1 MKSKFFSVIGSNNLW
16 LTLFFVIQLVY
27 VVLSVTLPLQ
37 SDNDKANIDVVM
49 RTATA
54 VLVGYFI
61 SKNFIAKK
69 PPEIPDIGEKTR
81 HIFQTSIVAA
91 IGIFSLCLMMIVRFV
106 DSIVLSYTIMTQV
119 RDFYLASVAFLMGT
133 AE

>member
-1 MKSKFFSVIGSNNLW
+1 MP
-16 LTLFFVIQLVY
+16 
-27 VVLSVTLPLQ
+27 LP
-37 SDNDKANIDVVM
+37 SGNDKANIDVVM

-61 SKNFIAKK
+61 SKGSINNK
-69 PPEIPDIGEKTR
+69 PIELTDIGQKTR
-81 HIFQTSIVAA
+81 NTFQTSIVAA
-91 IGIFSLCLMMIVRFV
+91 IGIFSLSLMMIVRFV
-106 DSIVLSYTIMTQV
+106 DSIVLSYTIMTQI

>member
-1 MKSKFFSVIGSNNLW
+1 MKQKFFNMIGSNNLW
-16 LTLFFVIQLVY
+16 LTLFFAIQLVY
-27 VVLSVTLPLQ
+27 VVLSVTLPLP
-37 SDNDKANIDVVM
+37 SGNDKANIDVVM

-61 SKNFIAKK
+61 SKGFINNK
-69 PPEIPDIGEKTR
+69 PIELTDIGQKTR
-81 HIFQTSIVAA
+81 NTFQTSIVAA
-91 IGIFSLCLMMIVRFV
+91 IGIFSLSLMMIVRFV
-106 DSIVLSYTIMTQV
+106 DSIVLSYTIMTQI